1 MIAIVTT
8 PLRYGLVLAVV
19 VFFSEASAMTIGK
32 GPGSL
37 DAATADLIALE
48 DQFAR
53 ALVKG
58 DVESLDSLVSDDWI
72 IIGPEGRVINKSA
85 FLDVVKSGALTHSTM
100 ELDEMR
106 VRVYGDTATVTARA
120 VTTGT
125 YQGQAFTTQERSTDF
140 FVRQQRQWKCVLTQL
155 TTITE
160 K

>member
-1 MIAIVTT
+1 M
-8 PLRYGLVLAVV
+8 AVGDRP
-19 VFFSEASAMTIGK
+19 STS
-32 GPGSL
+32 

-48 DQFAR
+48 KQFAQ

-58 DVESLDSLVSDDWI
+58 DVESLDGLVSDDWI
-72 IIGPEGRVINKSA
+72 IIGPEGGVINKSA

-100 ELDEMR
+100 ELDETR
-106 VRVYGDTATVTARA
+106 VRIYGDTAIVTARA

-125 YQGQAFTTQERSTDF
+125 YQGQTFTTQERSTDF